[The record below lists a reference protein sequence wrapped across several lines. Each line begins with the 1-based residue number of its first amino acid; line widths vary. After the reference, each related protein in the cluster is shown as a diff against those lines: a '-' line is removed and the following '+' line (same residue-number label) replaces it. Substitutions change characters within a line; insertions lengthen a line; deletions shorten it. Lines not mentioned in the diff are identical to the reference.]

1 TSSSL
6 INTARASGTTG
17 AGGTASVS
25 AQDTTIV
32 IPHRCELG
40 IIKAAQP
47 NHVWAGKDAQVSF
60 GYMVGNAGHYCSASG
75 TLVDDNG
82 NPGNPGD
89 DFITSWGPL
98 TPGVTQTP
106 FPTLTLN
113 TSSPVINTARASG
126 TTGPGGTASVSAQ
139 DTTIVIPHRC
149 EIAVEKSVAPSH
161 VCAGSAADVTYGVK
175 VTNSGDFFAAAGTL
189 IDDNGT
195 PGK

>member
-1 TSSSL
+1 SPL

-47 NHVWAGKDAQVSF
+47 NHVCSGKDAQVTF
-60 GYMVGNAGHYCSASG
+60 GYVVGNIGDYFAASG

-82 NPGNPGD
+82 TPGNPAA
-89 DFITSWGPL
+89 DFSIAWGPL
-98 TPGVTQTP
+98 TPGATQT
-106 FPTLTLN
+106 LSQQRTLN
-113 TSSPVINTARASG
+113 TSSPLINTARASG

-149 EIAVEKSVAPSH
+149 EIAV
-161 VCAGSAADVTYGVK
+161 
-175 VTNSGDFFAAAGTL
+175 
-189 IDDNGT
+189 
-195 PGK
+195 